1 MNRMLF
7 AAALA
12 ATSFAA
18 VQAADIYV
26 SLSSGKKKNAGTK
39 EAPLKNLWHALQ
51 KAEDG
56 DVIHLAE
63 GVYPG
68 NAKCNWFYIDKA
80 VSIRG

>member
-1 MNRMLF
+1 MKTIPMII
-7 AAALA
+7 AALCA
-12 ATSFAA
+12 ASLS
-18 VQAADIYV
+18 AADIYV
-26 SLSSGKKKNAGTK
+26 SLSTGKKKNAGTK

-63 GVYPG
+63 GIYPG

-80 VSIRG
+80 VSIIGG

>member
-26 SLSSGKKKNAGTK
+26 SLSSGKKKN
-39 EAPLKNLWHALQ
+39 Q
-51 KAEDG
+51 KQCRHRKIDTIKYCSG
-56 DVIHLAE
+56 ITHLRDE
-63 GVYPG
+63 L
-68 NAKCNWFYIDKA
+68 
-80 VSIRG
+80 